1 MDGLAV
7 KGLGSNKM
15 KSNEDKKDMKK
26 FWR

>member
-7 KGLGSNKM
+7 KGLGSNKK